1 MLTDEQ
7 LQEMVQVIVSE
18 VDPEMII
25 LFGSYAN
32 GSPKEDSDVD
42 LIVIESDPFTPER
55 SQISEE
61 VRLWE
66 ALSRFRIPKDILVY
80 CRDDVE
86 YWKDS
91 LNNILAQALR
101 NGNILYQRRQAS
113 QIASQA
119 GRARISDLKSNDRK

>member
-42 LIVIESDPFTPER
+42 LIVIESDPFTTEK

-61 VRLWE
+61 IRLWE
-66 ALSRFRIPKDILVY
+66 ALSRFRISKDILVY
-80 CRDDVE
+80 CQDDVE
-86 YWKDS
+86 YWRDS

-101 NGNILYQRRQAS
+101 NGNILYQRR
-113 QIASQA
+113 
-119 GRARISDLKSNDRK
+119 

>member
-18 VDPEMII
+18 VNTDMII

-32 GSPKEDSDVD
+32 GNPKEDSDVD
-42 LIVIESDPFTPER
+42 LIVIKSDPFTPER
-55 SQISEE
+55 SRISEE

-66 ALSRFRIPKDILVY
+66 ALSGFKIPKDILVY
-80 CRDDVE
+80 YQADVE
-86 YWKDS
+86 YWRDS
-91 LNNILAQALR
+91 KNNVLAQALR

-113 QIASQA
+113 
-119 GRARISDLKSNDRK
+119 

>member
-18 VDPEMII
+18 VNTDMII

-32 GSPKEDSDVD
+32 GNPKEDSDVD
-42 LIVIESDPFTPER
+42 LIVIKSDPFTPER
-55 SQISEE
+55 SRFSEE

-66 ALSRFRIPKDILVY
+66 ALSGFKIPKDILVY
-80 CRDDVE
+80 CQDDVE
-86 YWKDS
+86 YWRDS
-91 LNNILAQALR
+91 KNNVLAQALR

-113 QIASQA
+113 
-119 GRARISDLKSNDRK
+119 

>member
-7 LQEMVQVIVSE
+7 LQEMVQVIVNE
-18 VDPEMII
+18 VNTDMII

-32 GSPKEDSDVD
+32 GNPKEDSDVD
-42 LIVIESDPFTPER
+42 LIVIKSDPFTPER
-55 SQISEE
+55 SRFSEG

-66 ALSRFRIPKDILVY
+66 ALSGFRIPKDILVY

-86 YWKDS
+86 YWRDS
-91 LNNILAQALR
+91 KNNVLAQALR

-113 QIASQA
+113 
-119 GRARISDLKSNDRK
+119 

>member
-1 MLTDEQ
+1 MLTHEQ
-7 LQEMVQVIVSE
+7 LQEMVQVIVNE

-42 LIVIESDPFTPER
+42 LIVIESDPFTLER
-55 SQISEE
+55 NQISEE
-61 VRLWE
+61 NRLWE

-80 CRDDVE
+80 CQDDVE

-91 LNNILAQALR
+91 LNNLHAQALR
-101 NGNILYQRRQAS
+101 NGNILYQRR
-113 QIASQA
+113 
-119 GRARISDLKSNDRK
+119 